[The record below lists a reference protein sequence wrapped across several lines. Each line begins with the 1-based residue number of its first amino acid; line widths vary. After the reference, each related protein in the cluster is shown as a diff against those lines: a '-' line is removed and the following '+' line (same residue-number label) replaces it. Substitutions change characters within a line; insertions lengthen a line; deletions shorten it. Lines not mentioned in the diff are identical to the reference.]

1 MDHTAAFYLLDGKG
15 ESRVL
20 ANNTLG
26 ADALAHD
33 IQALLKAQ

>member
-20 ANNTLG
+20 ANNNIG
-26 ADALAHD
+26 VDALVHD
-33 IQALLKAQ
+33 IQALLKG